1 MHVIQSKERRLVLGE
16 MWKQFGI
23 THLVP
28 GTGIKIVKKNS
39 SLRHQCGKIKNLG
52 RLVSYHLQLETLL
65 GAFCCPVPWTLL
77 LLTWI
82 YQCFNTTKSQKVVVH
97 CAQIAPTSVPKNLWY
112 NLNIMNVFIILSIL
126 IIVIGV
132 LLIVATPSVLFKFN
146 WNEKTGLEKILVI
159 LFYCILL
166 YIINIIYWFIN
177 WMWRKKKEHRIFDR
191 IILAV
196 FLLVAF
202 VYTVKFLTKFF

>member
-1 MHVIQSKERRLVLGE
+1 MPQT
-16 MWKQFGI
+16 F
-23 THLVP
+23 
-28 GTGIKIVKKNS
+28 
-39 SLRHQCGKIKNLG
+39 
-52 RLVSYHLQLETLL
+52 
-65 GAFCCPVPWTLL
+65 L
-77 LLTWI
+77 LLTTI
-82 YQCFNTTKSQKVVVH
+82 YQYINTTKSSKAAVH
-97 CAQIAPTSVPKNLWY
+97 CAQIVPASEPKNLWY

-132 LLIVATPSVLFKFN
+132 LLIVATPAVLFKFN
-146 WNEKTGLEKILVI
+146 WNEKTGLEKILMMI
-159 LFYCILL
+159 FYCVLV

-202 VYTVKFLTKFF
+202 VYTVKFLMGFF

>member
-1 MHVIQSKERRLVLGE
+1 MKSVSSGTTRGSHPHHRRKKKSKKKKYIKFPKRLKKQRKTVSEQSQDELE
-16 MWKQFGI
+16 PI
-23 THLVP
+23 TSTP
-28 GTGIKIVKKNS
+28 INS
-39 SLRHQCGKIKNLG
+39 PMSDEWLFKG
-52 RLVSYHLQLETLL
+52 RFVAHR
-65 GAFCCPVPWTLL
+65 
-77 LLTWI
+77 
-82 YQCFNTTKSQKVVVH
+82 
-97 CAQIAPTSVPKNLWY
+97 AQITPVSVSKNLWY

-177 WMWRKKKEHRIFDR
+177 WM
-191 IILAV
+191 
-196 FLLVAF
+196 
-202 VYTVKFLTKFF
+202 

>member
-1 MHVIQSKERRLVLGE
+1 
-16 MWKQFGI
+16 
-23 THLVP
+23 
-28 GTGIKIVKKNS
+28 
-39 SLRHQCGKIKNLG
+39 
-52 RLVSYHLQLETLL
+52 
-65 GAFCCPVPWTLL
+65 
-77 LLTWI
+77 
-82 YQCFNTTKSQKVVVH
+82 
-97 CAQIAPTSVPKNLWY
+97 
-112 NLNIMNVFIILSIL
+112 MNVFIILSIL

-202 VYTVKFLTKFF
+202 VYTVKFLMGFFNNLEWKKKIKRLSSTRRFGRSTKKKKLKI

>member
-1 MHVIQSKERRLVLGE
+1 MSKRYSGKSFKDSSV
-16 MWKQFGI
+16 M
-23 THLVP
+23 
-28 GTGIKIVKKNS
+28 KKP
-39 SLRHQCGKIKNLG
+39 K
-52 RLVSYHLQLETLL
+52 
-65 GAFCCPVPWTLL
+65 
-77 LLTWI
+77 LTFKEKRKLKEEKKKKRW
-82 YQCFNTTKSQKVVVH
+82 KVVFD

-132 LLIVATPSVLFKFN
+132 LLIVVTPSVLFKFN

-191 IILAV
+191 IMLAV

-202 VYTVKFLTKFF
+202 VYIVKFLMGFV

>member
-1 MHVIQSKERRLVLGE
+1 MSKRYSGKSFKDSSV
-16 MWKQFGI
+16 M
-23 THLVP
+23 
-28 GTGIKIVKKNS
+28 KKP
-39 SLRHQCGKIKNLG
+39 K
-52 RLVSYHLQLETLL
+52 
-65 GAFCCPVPWTLL
+65 
-77 LLTWI
+77 LTFKEKRKLKEEKKKKRW
-82 YQCFNTTKSQKVVVH
+82 KVVLD
-97 CAQIAPTSVPKNLWY
+97 CAQIEPTSVPKNLWY

-202 VYTVKFLTKFF
+202 VYTVKFLMGFF

>member
-1 MHVIQSKERRLVLGE
+1 MKKLLEILVLGL
-16 MWKQFGI
+16 
-23 THLVP
+23 LVCSNSFA
-28 GTGIKIVKKNS
+28 GEINVWQKKGE
-39 SLRHQCGKIKNLG
+39 L
-52 RLVSYHLQLETLL
+52 
-65 GAFCCPVPWTLL
+65 
-77 LLTWI
+77 
-82 YQCFNTTKSQKVVVH
+82 
-97 CAQIAPTSVPKNLWY
+97 
-112 NLNIMNVFIILSIL
+112 MNVFIILSIL

-132 LLIVATPSVLFKFN
+132 LLIVVTPSVLFKFN

-202 VYTVKFLTKFF
+202 VYTVKSLMGFF